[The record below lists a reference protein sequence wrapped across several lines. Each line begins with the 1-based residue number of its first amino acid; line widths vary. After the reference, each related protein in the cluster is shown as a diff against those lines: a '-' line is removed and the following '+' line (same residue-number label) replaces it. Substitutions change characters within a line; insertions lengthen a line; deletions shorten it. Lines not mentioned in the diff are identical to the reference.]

1 MFHKSPKSGKQD
13 SKRRSVRTE
22 VQGEL
27 PVCPT
32 LGTDGAGTSPG
43 HVQPS
48 QAVCLITGVRMRF
61 GIALEAG
68 YSPCNHS
75 RFYLIAFKTEGKKW
89 RCLSPPAFSAQLSR
103 ELPSH
108 SRGELAS

>member
-43 HVQPS
+43 HLQPPQS
-48 QAVCLITGVRMRF
+48 VCLRTGARMGFR
-61 GIALEAG
+61 IALEAR
-68 YSPCNHS
+68 Y
-75 RFYLIAFKTEGKKW
+75 
-89 RCLSPPAFSAQLSR
+89 PAAITGDFI
-103 ELPSH
+103 
-108 SRGELAS
+108 